1 MTPALIV
8 ICGAPASG
16 KTTLARRLATDLQL
30 PLLEKDV
37 IKESLAEVLPTPDR
51 AASQQI
57 GAASITVLYDLAA
70 AMLTHDINTMI
81 ESNFY
86 AQYAARDLERM
97 SRLARICIVQVES
110 ERDTIVERYRH
121 RHAGGER
128 HAAHFDLDALPDLI
142 AGLDANAYDLTAL
155 GYPVITVNTDDEYQ
169 PHYRETLEWIR
180 HHCLGDT

>member
-1 MTPALIV
+1 MKPALIV
-8 ICGAPASG
+8 VCGAPASG
-16 KTTLARRLATDLQL
+16 KTTLARRLATDLRL

-51 AASQQI
+51 AASRQI
-57 GAASITVLYDLAA
+57 GAASMTVLYDLAA
-70 AMLTHDINTMI
+70 AMLTRGVDTMV

-86 AQYAARDLERM
+86 AQYAAPDLERM
-97 SRLARICIVQVES
+97 SRLARICIVQCEV

-142 AGLDANAYDLTAL
+142 AGLDANVYDLTSL
-155 GYPVITVNTDDEYQ
+155 GYPAIAVNTDDGYQ
-169 PHYRETLEWIR
+169 PHYQAVSESIR
-180 HHCLGDT
+180 HHCLGNT